1 MKIDR
6 LPQTTT
12 PVTLQTVVD
21 RLAAHPEL
29 TTSRRRDLR
38 SAVISFAKLTDQS
51 PAAVVLN
58 LDEIR
63 KTLDAIVPARAKISR
78 KRWANIRSDL
88 AAAIDASG
96 LRPPMLKT
104 GEIELDEPW
113 RLLLANADQ
122 RSARGLSRFARWASL
137 RQVAPQAVDE
147 GAVERFVRE
156 LGDATLV
163 RNLRYAR
170 SFVATRWNELVASGR
185 VSGLRPVAVEGSGRV
200 LRRIPWQSLPA
211 CFRDDVAQYTQWA
224 SMPEPLAE
232 GARVR
237 ALGPRSLRLQQEHI
251 HSAAS
256 AAVAAGM
263 SVGQLTSLAILVQPG
278 TFRAVLGHLWQH
290 DGRKVSAY
298 SVGIGTTLTAI
309 AVEWVRAPADQVA
322 TLKAL
327 RSKLGRLPSGLTVKN
342 QATLRTF
349 ADPRLVADLV
359 RLPDRV
365 WRQARRALPKSKRA
379 FLELQS
385 AVAIDVLLHVPVRM
399 QNLSSINFDTH
410 LHWPQGPRKPA
421 LITFRRQETK
431 NDVTL
436 EFELPTALA
445 DRLQTFRNEIAP
457 AVIGRKPDTLFV
469 TGEGKPRSQAAVAI
483 AIHKTILRQLGVSMT
498 PHQFRHL
505 CAKLIL
511 DRNPGAYELVRQM
524 LGHTTQKTA
533 AHFYA
538 GIDTLR
544 AGRAHAELVNA
555 LRESKLSRDRHRRSR
570 RPEE

>member
-1 MKIDR
+1 MKIDP

-12 PVTLQTVVD
+12 PVTLQTVID
-21 RLAAHPEL
+21 RLAAHPTL

-38 SAVISFAKLTDQS
+38 SAVISFAKLRDQP
-51 PAAVVLN
+51 PAAIVLN
-58 LDEIR
+58 LDDVR
-63 KTLDAIVPARAKISR
+63 RTLDALVPARAKISR
-78 KRWANIRSDL
+78 KRWSNIRSDL

-96 LRPPMLKT
+96 LRPMLRT
-104 GEIELDEPW
+104 AEIKLDEAW
-113 RLLLANADQ
+113 NSALAPAD
-122 RSARGLSRFARWASL
+122 RRVRIGLSKFAKWATL
-137 RQVAPQAVDE
+137 RGNPPVAVDDSAI
-147 GAVERFVRE
+147 GRFVGE

-163 RNLRYAR
+163 RGLRHTR
-170 SFVATRWNELVASGR
+170 RFVAKRWNELVASGR
-185 VSGLRPVAVEGSGRV
+185 VSGLRPVTVEGSGRV

-211 CFRDDVAQYTQWA
+211 SFRDDVAQYTQWA
-224 SMPEPLAE
+224 SMPDPLAD

-237 ALGPRSLRLQQEHI
+237 ALSPRSLRLQQQHI

-263 SVGQLTSLAILVQPG
+263 SVGQLTSLATLVGPG

-290 DGRKVSAY
+290 DGRKLSAY
-298 SVGIGTTLTAI
+298 ASGIGTTLTAI
-309 AVEWVRAPADQVA
+309 AAEWVKAPADQIA

-327 RSKLGRLPSGLTVKN
+327 RSKLGRLPSGLTTKN
-342 QATLRTF
+342 QTTLRSFT
-349 ADPRLVADLV
+349 DPRLVAELV
-359 RLPDRV
+359 RLPDRL
-365 WRQARRALPKSKRA
+365 WHQARRALPKSKRA
-379 FLELQS
+379 FIDLQT
-385 AVAIDVLLHVPVRM
+385 AVAIDVLLHAPVRM

-410 LHWPQGPRKPA
+410 LHWPQGKRNPA

-431 NDVTL
+431 NDVAL

-457 AVIGRKPDTLFV
+457 AVIGRKPDTLFI
-469 TGEGKPRSQAAVAI
+469 TSDGNPRSQAAVAI

-524 LGHTTQKTA
+524 LGHTSQKTA
-533 AHFYA
+533 THFYA

-544 AGRAHAELVNA
+544 AGRAHAELVND
-555 LRESKLSRDRHRRSR
+555 LRGSKLGRDRHRRSR

>member
-1 MKIDR
+1 MINP
-6 LPQTTT
+6 LPPT
-12 PVTLQTVVD
+12 TLQTVVD
-21 RLAAHPEL
+21 RLAALPGL
-29 TTSRRRDLR
+29 TASRRRDLR
-38 SAVISFAKLTDQS
+38 SAVISFAKLRDQP

-58 LDEIR
+58 LDDFR
-63 KTLDAIVPARAKISR
+63 QTLDKIVPARAKISA
-78 KRWANIRSDL
+78 KRFSNIRSDL
-88 AAAIDASG
+88 AAAIDAAG
-96 LRPPMLKT
+96 LPMLKT
-104 GEIELDEPW
+104 AEIELDEAW
-113 RLLLANADQ
+113 NSLLAPAD
-122 RSARGLSRFARWASL
+122 RRARIGLSKFAKWATL
-137 RQVAPQAVDE
+137 RGIPPEAVDE
-147 GAVERFVRE
+147 STIGRFVAE

-163 RNLRYAR
+163 RGLRHTR
-170 SFVATRWNELVASGR
+170 SFVAKRWNELVASR
-185 VSGLRPVAVEGSGRV
+185 PVSELRPVTVGNGRV
-200 LRRIPWQSLPA
+200 LKRIPWQSLPA
-211 CFRDDVAQYTQWA
+211 SLRDDVARYTQWA

-232 GARVR
+232 EARVR
-237 ALGPRSLRLQQEHI
+237 ALSPRTLRLQQQHI

-263 SVGQLTSLAILVQPG
+263 SVGQLTSLATLVQPG
-278 TFRAVLGHLWQH
+278 TFRAVLSHLWQH
-290 DGRKVSAY
+290 DGRKLSAY
-298 SVGIGTTLTAI
+298 ASGIGTSLTAI

-327 RSKLGRLPSGLTVKN
+327 RSKLGRLPSGLTEKN

-365 WRQARRALPKSKRA
+365 WHQARRALPKSKRA
-379 FLELQS
+379 FIELQT
-385 AVAIDVLLHVPVRM
+385 VLAIDLLLHAPVRM

-431 NDVTL
+431 NDVAL
-436 EFELPTALA
+436 EFELPTLLA

-524 LGHTTQKTA
+524 LGHTSQKTTA
-533 AHFYA
+533 NSYA

-544 AGRAHAELVNA
+544 AGRAHAELVNT
-555 LRESKLSRDRHRRSR
+555 LRESKLGRDRHRRSR
-570 RPEE
+570 RSEE

>member
-1 MKIDR
+1 MKIDP

-12 PVTLQTVVD
+12 PVTLQTVID
-21 RLAAHPEL
+21 RLAAHPTL

-38 SAVISFAKLTDQS
+38 SAVISFAKLRDQP
-51 PAAVVLN
+51 PAAIVLN
-58 LDEIR
+58 LDDVR
-63 KTLDAIVPARAKISR
+63 RTLDALVPARAKISR
-78 KRWANIRSDL
+78 KRWSNIRSDL

-96 LRPPMLKT
+96 WPMLQT
-104 GEIELDEPW
+104 
-113 RLLLANADQ
+113 AD
-122 RSARGLSRFARWASL
+122 RRARIGLSRFAKWATL
-137 RQVAPQAVDE
+137 RGIPPEAVDDS
-147 GAVERFVRE
+147 AIDRFVAE

-163 RNLRYAR
+163 RNLRYTR
-170 SFVATRWNELVASGR
+170 SFVAKRWNELVASSR
-185 VSGLRPVAVEGSGRV
+185 VFGLRPVTVKGGGRV

-211 CFRDDVAQYTQWA
+211 SLRHDVAQYTQWA
-224 SMPEPLAE
+224 SMPDPLAD

-237 ALGPRSLRLQQEHI
+237 ALSPRSLRLQREHI

-256 AAVAAGM
+256 AAVAAG
-263 SVGQLTSLAILVQPG
+263 VPIEQLTSFADLVEPG
-278 TFRAVLGHLWQH
+278 TVRSLLRHRWCE
-290 DGRKVSAY
+290 DGGKLTAY
-298 SVGIGTTLTAI
+298 SDGVAITLIAI
-309 AVEWVRAPADQVA
+309 ATEWVKAPTDQVA

-327 RSKLGRLPSGLTVKN
+327 RSKLGRLPSGLTIKN
-342 QATLRTF
+342 RGTLRTL

-359 RLPDRV
+359 RLPDRL
-365 WRQARRALPKSKRA
+365 WHQARRVLPKSKRA
-379 FLELQS
+379 FIELQT
-385 AVAIDVLLHVPVRM
+385 AVAIDVLLHAPVRM
-399 QNLSSINFDTH
+399 QNLSSINFETH

-436 EFELPTALA
+436 EFELPTLLA

-457 AVIGRKPDTLFV
+457 AVIGRKPDTLFI
-469 TGEGKPRSQAAVAI
+469 TSDGNPRSQAAVAI

-524 LGHTTQKTA
+524 LGHTSQKTTA
-533 AHFYA
+533 NFYA

-544 AGRAHAELVNA
+544 AGRAHAELVNK
-555 LRESKLSRDRHRRSR
+555 LRESKLGRDRHRRSR